1 MGQRPSDPCDL
12 LDDVEAGDRDRVR
25 APGQDPPQRAPD
37 VAAPVLGQ
45 DRAKRRLRDFGDS
58 TQLTLVGLHP
68 ASCCHRQGLLQ
79 THKKKGSELVDL
91 RFGRVAI
98 DEVRARRADAERRG
112 GVAQLARHG
121 PNFLS
126 RDGGSPS
133 TTRHRF
139 LDSAVIFICRTPVS
153 STCATARPPRRGMS
167 GLSSLSV

>member
-112 GVAQLARHG
+112 GVAQLGRCG

-126 RDGGSPS
+126 RDRGAVPPQPGTGFPIRRSSSFAALPS
-133 TTRHRF
+133 VPLAPQHV
-139 LDSAVIFICRTPVS
+139 LLVGA
-153 STCATARPPRRGMS
+153 
-167 GLSSLSV
+167 